1 MIAPVPLFTVGA
13 KATWTMKAMP
23 HPGGEGDSSVGP
35 SVYLSRFAQW
45 AQRMASRQ
53 RGYLCLVDTIVDDQ
67 EHTLRTLRRRP
78 GKDEGTLR
86 QVA

>member
-1 MIAPVPLFTVGA
+1 MLNRAAVVEDLVNA
-13 KATWTMKAMP
+13 LAA
-23 HPGGEGDSSVGP
+23 HRQ
-35 SVYLSRFAQW
+35 L
-45 AQRMASRQ
+45 AQRIASRQ